1 MGVKGMR
8 RPLAG
13 IRLSKV
19 NTALLVAGAALLL
32 VALLSRWVTI
42 GGNQIAKGAPWWVPV
57 LVGALGVLAVGW
69 AVAASRERLPA
80 LRTAP

>member
-57 LVGALGVLAVGW
+57 LVGALGVRAVGW
-69 AVAASRERLPA
+69 AVAASRER
-80 LRTAP
+80 